1 MAWSFNPFTGNL
13 DLSGSSGGESYIDGE
28 VEYHSNLGVAVGS
41 PAVNSAFLV
50 RKGEG
55 LYFISRKP
63 AGIWVRELN
72 NGNLD
77 DWKYAGTFSDLY
89 RDANFRILNN
99 ADVSK
104 ELAFDLSGIS
114 TGTTRTLTAPN
125 ASGVIVLGNDSRI
138 ANIRASSVNNLN
150 GQSSQEWAGGVGGI
164 IAMNGG
170 ASDSEF
176 SGSNAG
182 SIFTHAVRY
191 RAGGT
196 IRTNAGDFDI
206 SAGGAGGSIDLS
218 GGTGSSVT
226 PSDESDEDGFGGSGG
241 SINLRGGDGGEVSNG
256 GHAGSIDMGG
266 ENAGPTIGNSGGRNS
281 GSISTRGTGSIGLGY
296 EGIRTTLTGTATA
309 DRAISLPN
317 ASGTIALNET
327 FAAPPAIGNTTRST
341 GAFTTLS
348 AAPTSGSAL
357 TLTGGTVTASAPLI
371 DATQTWNASGTTFTG
386 LRVNVTN
393 TASASASLLA
403 DFQVG
408 GTNVLSINRAGALGA
423 AGNAWLAFSST
434 FGSAASLGGVWG
446 FGGLAFNVQSS
457 LGGSSGVI
465 QLGSNMS
472 MGWSSNTAPT
482 AANAD
487 LRLFRDAADTLAQ
500 YRGTNAQTFRIYNT
514 FTDASNYERGFMRW
528 SSNILQIGSEKLGTG
543 TARNLQFVIDGV
555 NMLEFQAGGSIVAN
569 RSILTA
575 GGYGITSDLHFTL
588 QAATGQLRWGGTSS
602 VPMLKRSS
610 AIIQA
615 RLGDDSAYTTIDA
628 QHRLQ
633 GTAPATA
640 GATGT
645 AGDIRYDADYI
656 YVATATNTWKR
667 AAIATW

>member
-1 MAWSFNPFTGNL
+1 MAWKYNPFTDAL
-13 DLSGSSGGESYIDGE
+13 DQTGSGGGTSYIDGD
-28 VEYHSNLGVAVGS
+28 VEYHSNLPVTVGA

-55 LYFISRKP
+55 LYFVSRKP

-99 ADVSK
+99 TDITK
-104 ELAFDLSGIS
+104 ELAFDVSGVT
-114 TGTTRTLTAPN
+114 TGTTRTLT
-125 ASGVIVLGNDSRI
+125 V
-138 ANIRASSVNNLN
+138 
-150 GQSSQEWAGGVGGI
+150 
-164 IAMNGG
+164 
-170 ASDSEF
+170 
-176 SGSNAG
+176 
-182 SIFTHAVRY
+182 
-191 RAGGT
+191 
-196 IRTNAGDFDI
+196 
-206 SAGGAGGSIDLS
+206 
-218 GGTGSSVT
+218 
-226 PSDESDEDGFGGSGG
+226 
-241 SINLRGGDGGEVSNG
+241 
-256 GHAGSIDMGG
+256 
-266 ENAGPTIGNSGGRNS
+266 
-281 GSISTRGTGSIGLGY
+281 
-296 EGIRTTLTGTATA
+296 
-309 DRAISLPN
+309 PN
-317 ASGTIALNET
+317 ASGTIALTSGTT
-327 FAAPPAIGNTTRST
+327 FTN
-341 GAFTTLS
+341 LS

-371 DATQTWNASGTTFTG
+371 DATQTWNDAAVAFRA

-393 TASASASLLA
+393 TASTSASLLA

-408 GTNVLSINRAGALGA
+408 GSNVFSINRAGALGVGGA
-423 AGNAWLAFSST
+423 AWLAFGSA
-434 FGSAASLGGVWG
+434 FGSAAAMSGVWSI
-446 FGGLAFNVQSS
+446 GGAAFNLQSS
-457 LGGSSGVI
+457 LGVNYGVI

-472 MGWSSNTAPT
+472 MGWSSNTAP
-482 AANAD
+482 AAASAD

-543 TARNLQFVIDGV
+543 SARSLQFVIDGV
-555 NMLEFQAGGSIVAN
+555 NMLEFQAGGSILAN
-569 RSILTA
+569 RSIATT

-588 QAATGQLRWGGTSS
+588 QAATGQLRWGSTSS

-656 YVATATNTWKR
+656 YVCTAASTWKR